1 MTSGEASAKDMAD
14 KAATGQQ
21 PAEAST
27 STPQGHSALEIDDK
41 CQVRWRGDGEKTLL
55 AVVVERRPMNHRKR
69 QKTKSNS
76 KGDSKNVAVDITTL
90 KADEIEYYVHYENH
104 DR

>member
-14 KAATGQQ
+14 KADKTTTGQQ

-27 STPQGHSALEIDDK
+27 PTPHALEIDDK